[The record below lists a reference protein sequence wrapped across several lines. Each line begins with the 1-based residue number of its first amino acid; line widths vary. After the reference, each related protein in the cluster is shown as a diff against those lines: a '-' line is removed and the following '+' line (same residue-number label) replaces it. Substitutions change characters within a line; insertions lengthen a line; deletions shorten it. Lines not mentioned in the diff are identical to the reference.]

1 MSRSSRQNPESVK
14 SRQYKHILRKKTLEA
29 GTMEPTK
36 REVGI
41 DDLSNS
47 RDESKKLYPAELRQV
62 KHKNR
67 SLASRNGLKS
77 KGPQKKKDGQRCE
90 CTWAQILPDVGV
102 LWMTSYCF
110 CGLQL
115 V

>member
-1 MSRSSRQNPESVK
+1 MK
-14 SRQYKHILRKKTLEA
+14 
-29 GTMEPTK
+29 PTK

-47 RDESKKLYPAELRQV
+47 RYESKKLYPAELRQV

-77 KGPQKKKDGQRCE
+77 KGPQQKKDGHRCRY
-90 CTWAQILPDVGV
+90 TWAQILPDVGV
-102 LWMTSYCF
+102 VWMTSYCF
-110 CGLQL
+110 CCLQL